1 MAGIKSLGQQQVV
14 ILLVVALVLSQAQAQ
29 PQSCSTQLSNL
40 NGCAPF
46 VLPGASNPSPECC
59 GALGAVQQDCLCS
72 TLRIASTLPSL
83 CHLPPLSCGQYFLCF
98 SNHFS

>member
-1 MAGIKSLGQQQVV
+1 MAGVKSLGKQQVV
-14 ILLVVALVLSQAQAQ
+14 ILSLLALMLVQAQAQ
-29 PQSCSTQLSNL
+29 PQGCSTQLSNL
-40 NGCAPF
+40 NSCAPF
-46 VLPGASNPSPECC
+46 VLPGAPNPSPECC

-83 CHLPPLSCGQYFLCF
+83 CHLPTLSCGQSFLCF

>member
-1 MAGIKSLGQQQVV
+1 MAGMKSLVV
-14 ILLVVALVLSQAQAQ
+14 MLLLVAVLVGQAQAQ

-40 NGCAPF
+40 NNCAPF
-46 VLPGASNPSPECC
+46 VLPGATNPSAECC

-83 CHLPPLSCGQYFLCF
+83 CHLPPLSCGQF
-98 SNHFS
+98 SLFF